1 MGKKGKKSNTGWFK
15 DMKRLDAHTTN
26 RRRWLWPIQ
35 IAVGVACI
43 ALSIWIVFSPQIGG
57 YAFFFLAGTGL
68 IILGAERIATG
79 IRAEKTRR
87 KYRIINIGI
96 GAAIIAYILP
106 GFLFPEL
113 VIKYMVLFLGF
124 GLLANGALRIID
136 GLRRQKQ
143 EESLTFS
150 SLGAGIIITSI
161 AIAVLVFPQLGLALL
176 LIMTVVALAVSG
188 IQVII
193 AGIRGSRS
201 RSEDSMA
208 LSKIAPEDE
217 KYQQQQQQQLNRNGK
232 SIWKNGSW
240 FNDDQGRYLL
250 FRGVNFASRTK
261 LAPYLPIAPIGTKN
275 LSQLDLKEEIK
286 SVKPELDRL
295 KDLGFNIVRLLI
307 SWKAIEPRPNTNL
320 DELLPEGKQYLTCIK
335 EIIDELHAR
344 NLYVFLDFHQDI
356 AHEVYGGDGF
366 PDWALATDI
375 EHKLPEPSNFRD
387 KKWMIKYVTNKSLKK
402 TLTSFWRNDLTN
414 IEDGEN
420 KLEHFPV
427 RTHLE
432 KTIGQTARFFRSLNN
447 GAGHPAILGIEPF
460 NEPHP
465 AGLPKKQFEG
475 EFLVNYYRNVDF
487 EIRKFDPD
495 VFIFM
500 EPSVTWT
507 IPSSSSNGHDDDKT
521 MLGLFNS
528 GPFSAK
534 DTFNMDLV
542 KNVMVEGKIDSKQLN
557 TFLPKNLSSVS
568 TFARNG
574 VLSFHYYDM
583 MAIAGSFAKIPENI
597 YRYKREWPLIFVQLT
612 NAARERGL
620 IPFLTEFG
628 GSQEAEQVQEYLNL
642 QFEQIEAHLLN
653 ATLWNYDLYHT
664 KDGKDN
670 WNLENFSLLGPS
682 RTPRNL
688 DVVARPYPMRSSAEP
703 VLLFFDIKSK
713 YATIILKGKVVE
725 APTVIY
731 IPFNLHYAPEFTVWA
746 TSKQIEWDKDNQ
758 LLDWY
763 PAKELT
769 LNQIIIG
776 TSRNLD
782 TSILPEQAKDLASK
796 ITLVGSL
803 S

>member
-1 MGKKGKKSNTGWFK
+1 
-15 DMKRLDAHTTN
+15 MKRLDAPITT
-26 RRRWLWPIQ
+26 RRWFWPIQ
-35 IAVGVACI
+35 IAVGIVCI
-43 ALSIWIVFSPQIGG
+43 SLSIWIVFSPQIGDT
-57 YAFFFLAGTGL
+57 ALFFLAGTGL
-68 IILGAERIATG
+68 IVLGAERIVSG
-79 IRAEKTRR
+79 IKAEKSRR
-87 KYRIINIGI
+87 KYRIINIAI
-96 GAAIIAYILP
+96 GAAIIGYILP
-106 GFLFPEL
+106 GFIVPDL
-113 VIKYMVLFLGF
+113 VIKYLVLFLGF

-136 GLRRQKQ
+136 GLRKQKQ
-143 EESLTFS
+143 DESLTFS
-150 SLGAGIIITSI
+150 SLGLGIIITAV
-161 AIAVLVFPQLGLALL
+161 AIAVLVFPQIGLALL
-176 LIMTVVALAVSG
+176 LIMTVIALAVSG

-193 AGIRGSRS
+193 AGIRNSRS
-201 RSEDSMA
+201 RSDSMPV
-208 LSKIAPEDE
+208 SKIAAEGGE
-217 KYQQQQQQQLNRNGK
+217 EYQQQQQQLNRNGK

-261 LAPYLPIAPIGTKN
+261 LAPYLPIAPLETKN
-275 LSQLDLKEEIK
+275 LSQLNLKEEIK
-286 SVKPELDRL
+286 SVEPELDRL
-295 KDLGFNIVRLLI
+295 RDVGFNVVRLLI

-320 DELLPEGKQYLTCIK
+320 DELLPEGKQYLACIK

-366 PDWALATDI
+366 PDWALAIDN
-375 EHKLPEPSNFRD
+375 EHKLPEPSNLKD

-414 IEDGEN
+414 IEEGEN

-465 AGLPKKQFEG
+465 AGLPKEQFERD
-475 EFLVNYYRNVDF
+475 FLVDYYRNVDL

-500 EPSVTWT
+500 EPSVAWT
-507 IPSSSSNGHDDDKT
+507 TPSSSSNGQDGNKSKLD
-521 MLGLFNS
+521 FVSS

-534 DTFNMDLV
+534 DAFNLGLV
-542 KNVMVEGKIDSKQLN
+542 RNVMVDGKIDAKQLV

-568 TFARNG
+568 TFSRNG

-583 MAIAGSFAKIPENI
+583 MAIASSFVKMPENM
-597 YRYKREWPLIFVQLT
+597 YRYKREWPLIFDQLV
-612 NAARERGL
+612 NAASERGL

-628 GSQEAEQVQEYLNL
+628 GFQEAEQIREYLNL
-642 QFEQIEAHLLN
+642 IYEQIEAHLLN
-653 ATLWNYDLYHT
+653 ATHWNYDLYHT
-664 KDGKDN
+664 IEGKDN
-670 WNLENFSLLGPS
+670 WNLENFSLLGPN
-682 RTPRNL
+682 RMPRNL

-703 VLLFFDIKSK
+703 VLLFFDIESK
-713 YATIILKGKVVE
+713 YATIILKGKVVD

-731 IPFNLHYAPEFTVWA
+731 IPFKFHYAPEFTVWA
-746 TSKQIEWDKDNQ
+746 TTSKQIKWDKENQ
-758 LLDWY
+758 LLYWY

-776 TSRNLD
+776 LNRTLD
-782 TSILPEQAKDLASK
+782 ASVLPKEAKNLASK
-796 ITLVGSL
+796 VALMGTFS
-803 S
+803 

>member
-1 MGKKGKKSNTGWFK
+1 
-15 DMKRLDAHTTN
+15 MKRLDASITT
-26 RRRWLWPIQ
+26 RRWFWPIQ
-35 IAVGVACI
+35 IAVGIVCI
-43 ALSIWIVFSPQIGG
+43 ALSIWIVFSPQIGP
-57 YAFFFLAGTGL
+57 YALFFLAGTGL
-68 IILGAERIATG
+68 VILGAERVVSG
-79 IRAEKTRR
+79 IKAEKSRR
-87 KYRIINIGI
+87 KYRILNIAI
-96 GAAIIAYILP
+96 GAAIIAFFLP
-106 GFLFPEL
+106 GFIVPEL
-113 VIKYMVLFLGF
+113 VIKYLVLFLGF

-136 GLRRQKQ
+136 GLRRHKRQD
-143 EESLTFS
+143 ESLTSS
-150 SLGAGIIITSI
+150 SLGLGIVITAV
-161 AIAVLVFPQLGLALL
+161 AIAVLVFPQVGLALL
-176 LIMTVVALAVSG
+176 IIMTVIALAVSG

-193 AGIRGSRS
+193 AGIRNSRS
-201 RSEDSMA
+201 RSEDSMPV
-208 LSKIAPEDE
+208 SKIAAEGGE
-217 KYQQQQQQQLNRNGK
+217 EYQQQQQQLNRNGK

-261 LAPYLPIAPIGTKN
+261 LPPYLPIASLETKS
-275 LSQLDLKEEIK
+275 LSQLNLKEEIK
-286 SVKPELDRL
+286 SVEPELDRL

-335 EIIDELHAR
+335 EIIDELHTR

-366 PDWALATDI
+366 PDWALAIDN
-375 EHKLPEPSNFRD
+375 EHKLPEPSNLKD

-414 IEDGEN
+414 IEEDGEK

-465 AGLPKKQFEG
+465 AGLPKEQFEG
-475 EFLVNYYRNVDF
+475 EFLVDYYRNVDL

-500 EPSVTWT
+500 EPSVAWT
-507 IPSSSSNGHDDDKT
+507 TPSSSNGEGDDKSK
-521 MLGLFNS
+521 LDLSGS
-528 GPFSAK
+528 GPFSARK
-534 DTFNMDLV
+534 SFNLDLV
-542 KNVMVEGKIDSKQLN
+542 KNVMVDGEVKPIQLN
-557 TFLPKNLSSVS
+557 TFLPKNLNSVS

-583 MAIAGSFAKIPENI
+583 MAIASSFADSYMKIPENM
-597 YRYKREWPLIFVQLT
+597 YRYKREWPLIFAQLA

-628 GSQEAEQVQEYLNL
+628 GFQEAEQIRDYLNL
-642 QFEQIEAHLLN
+642 EYEQIEAYLLN
-653 ATLWNYDLYHT
+653 ATHWNYDLYHT
-664 KDGKDN
+664 KEGKDN
-670 WNLENFSLLGPS
+670 WNLENYSLLGPN

-703 VLLFFDIKSK
+703 VLLFFDIESK
-713 YATIILKGKVVE
+713 YATVILKGKVVD

-731 IPFNLHYAPEFTVWA
+731 IPFKFHYSPEFTVWA
-746 TSKQIEWDKDNQ
+746 TTTSKQIKWDKENQ
-758 LLDWY
+758 LLYWY

-776 TSRNLD
+776 KSKNLD
-782 TSILPEQAKDLASK
+782 TSVLPKQAKDLASEV
-796 ITLVGSL
+796 TLVGSF